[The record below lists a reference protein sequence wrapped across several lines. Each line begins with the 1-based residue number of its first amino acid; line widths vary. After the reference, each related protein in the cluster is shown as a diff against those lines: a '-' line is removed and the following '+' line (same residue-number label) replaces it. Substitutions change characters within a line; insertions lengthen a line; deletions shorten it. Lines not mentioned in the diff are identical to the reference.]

1 MMSSVL
7 DDVDIDS
14 NFYNDNYNGL
24 NYGHMTDLI
33 YDSAKFNNTYS
44 QDYNINDFS
53 LIHLNIRSLPRNGN
67 NFTAYLEM
75 LQIKFSIICLSETWL
90 SENRLINDIFL
101 DYNAYHSM
109 RGTDRSPGGGVSIY
123 VHKKFKSIEI
133 SDLTSNM
140 EHIECIFVRVFGS
153 DNSHITVGSCYRK
166 PEPSNISAFISTLC
180 NKITRLD
187 ANDRKFIAGD
197 FNFNLFNI
205 ETDHNV
211 STFVD
216 TMLSV
221 GLVNTIS
228 KPTREIGT
236 SISLLDNIFV
246 SNTVPQNSGTLYW
259 DISDHYPIFI
269 IVKNMVSH
277 NLEPEYV
284 KYRLINDT
292 TLDSLYQALWDHD
305 FNNLINVESI
315 DVAIEQLDT
324 IIMQYFDVHCPI
336 ITKKITN
343 KDNEKPWI
351 NSYIKT
357 LIKKRENY
365 YKLYKS
371 NRITFDFFKHYRN
384 FVSRKIVESKKNY
397 LSALLGDIRTN
408 MKKTWNFINGL
419 LKPNINRNKI
429 FIKKLLVNDV
439 YIDDSSDIC
448 NALNDHFATVGSKIS
463 DSFGN
468 NNSSSSYPNFITNS
482 FFFRQCTPNEV
493 DMVIKKMKNKSAH
506 IHTYSSKV
514 LKHISNI
521 ISPLLA
527 NIINKSLC
535 TGYFPSKFKTARV
548 IPLHKG
554 GCKNDLNNYRP
565 ISLLPLL
572 SKIFEKIVF
581 NQLYNYLDH
590 FNLFD
595 PTQFGFRRNR
605 STVQAVMDHL
615 EFVYNNL
622 DDGNTVVSIFMDFSK
637 AFDCL
642 DQDILLNKLKSYG
655 IRGIT
660 NQWFKSYLSNR
671 KQFVSVNEINS
682 AIRPVTHGV
691 PQGSNLGPLLFLL
704 FINDFPRANSFFK
717 YNLFADDSTL
727 TCKFTNSNEN
737 LIKSTLEYEL
747 QSIFNWLQMNKIK
760 INYDKSK
767 FMMFSYGKKYD
778 LSILKLGDKHI
789 KVTDTIKFLG
799 IIIDQHLNFRS
810 HTSAISNKISKI
822 NGLLFRLNN
831 TLPSESLYLIYSAL
845 LVPHINYGIEI
856 WHGALQNNRDR
867 IFKLQKKAVRAINS
881 LPYNDHTHE
890 HFKTLEILKL
900 DDLHK
905 LRLCTYMF
913 KNRNTA
919 SQADIHSHNTR
930 NRNDLIIPRY
940 NRTRSQS
947 SWMYRG
953 IFLWNSLPQETK
965 DIRSLNAFKNNLKR
979 SLLDD
984 Y

>member
-14 NFYNDNYNGL
+14 CFYNDNYNGL

-44 QDYNINDFS
+44 QNFNNNDLT

-67 NFTAYLEM
+67 NFIAYLEM
-75 LQIKFSIICLSETWL
+75 LQIKFNIICLSETWL
-90 SENRLINDIFL
+90 NENRLINDILL

-109 RGTDRSPGGGVSIY
+109 RATDRSPGGGVSIY
-123 VHKKFKSIEI
+123 VHKKLKSIEI
-133 SDLTSNM
+133 SDLTSNL
-140 EHIECIFVRVFGS
+140 EHIECIFVRVFGFG
-153 DNSHITVGSCYRK
+153 NRNITVGCCYRK
-166 PEPSNISAFISTLC
+166 PEASNISAFISTLS
-180 NKITRLD
+180 NMITRLD
-187 ANDRKFIAGD
+187 ANDNKFIAGD

-216 TMLSV
+216 TMLSL

-228 KPTREIGT
+228 NPTREIGA

-246 SNTVPQNSGTLYW
+246 SNTVPQSSGTLYW
-259 DISDHYPIFI
+259 NITDHYPIFI
-269 IVKNMVSH
+269 LVKNMASH
-277 NLEPEYV
+277 NPEPEYI

-292 TLDSLYQALWDHD
+292 TLDCLYQSLWEHD

-315 DVAIEQLDT
+315 DIAIEQLDT
-324 IIMQYFDVHCPI
+324 IIMQHFDIHCPI
-336 ITKKITN
+336 ITKIITN
-343 KDNEKPWI
+343 KDREKPWI

-357 LIKKRENY
+357 LIKNRENY
-365 YKLYKS
+365 YKLYKL
-371 NRITFDFFKHYRN
+371 NRITFEFFKHYRN
-384 FVSRKIVESKKNY
+384 FVSRKVTESKKDY
-397 LSALLGDIRTN
+397 LSTLLGDIRTN

-419 LKPNINRNKI
+419 LKPNTNRNKI
-429 FIKKLLVNDV
+429 CIKELLVNGV
-439 YIDDSSDIC
+439 IIDDGSDIC

-468 NNSSSSYPNFITNS
+468 NNYSSSILNPIINS
-482 FFFRQCTPNEV
+482 FFFRQCSPNEV
-493 DMVIKKMKNKSAH
+493 DMIIKKMKNKSAN
-506 IHTYSSKV
+506 IHTYPAKV
-514 LKHISNI
+514 LKHISYI

-535 TGYFPSKFKTARV
+535 TGYFPSQFKTARV

-554 GCKNDLNNYRP
+554 GCKSDLNNYRP

-572 SKIFEKIVF
+572 SKIFEKIVY

-590 FNLFD
+590 FNLFN

-622 DDGNTVVSIFMDFSK
+622 DKGYTVVSIFMDFSK

-642 DQDILLNKLKSYG
+642 DLDILLNKLESYG

-660 NQWFKSYLSNR
+660 KQWFKSYLSNR
-671 KQFVSVNEINS
+671 KQFVSVNDINS
-682 AIRPVTHGV
+682 SIRSITHGV

-727 TCKFTNSNEN
+727 TCKFTNSNED

-789 KVTDTIKFLG
+789 TVTDTIKFLG
-799 IIIDQHLNFRS
+799 IVIDQHLNFRS
-810 HTSAISNKISKI
+810 QTSAISNKISKI
-822 NGLLFRLNN
+822 NGILFRLNN
-831 TLPSESLYLIYSAL
+831 TLPRESLQLIYSAL
-845 LVPHINYGIEI
+845 FVPHITYGIEI
-856 WHGALQNNRDR
+856 WHGALQTNRDR

-881 LPYNDHTHE
+881 LPYNNHTHE
-890 HFKTLEILKL
+890 YFKSLEILKL

-913 KNRNTA
+913 KNRNAA
-919 SQADIHSHNTR
+919 SHADIHSHNTR
-930 NRNDLIIPRY
+930 NRNNLIIPRFR
-940 NRTRSQS
+940 RTRSQS
-947 SWMYRG
+947 SWMYQG
-953 IFLWNSLPQETK
+953 ICMWNSLPEQTK
-965 DIRSLNAFKNNLKR
+965 DISSLNVFKNNIKR
-979 SLLDD
+979 TILDS